1 MRAERLLNTMYFE
14 KWTEPTN
21 NKMAREVKFMVS
33 CPFTPIL
40 ILLPFFISVFLS
52 GLYLVSVWKHKN

>member
-33 CPFTPIL
+33 YANSHFVLCPF
-40 ILLPFFISVFLS
+40 FVSVFFLVESLS
-52 GLYLVSVWKHKN
+52 RLHMKT